1 MYIFNTIK
9 QKESTVSVHK
19 VYLLVGGMIVSL
31 VSLFVFWQVSLIL
44 FIGLMLYIYETTPRI
59 ANGFYAFSSTIDAE
73 ERRLLV
79 ESYFSEE
86 VSFNLRGIKAVWI
99 IRKTLTGLLRKKTD
113 FYEIYLVDPNDKLIA
128 TKMEFSTLKKCL
140 EVTKIVTDILHVKLE
155 KYIET
160 SELYSRKKNNH
171 FYLTLFQKNSIFYD
185 EIKKIITV
193 TKVLNKG
200 KEEKSNT
207 ANPNPET
214 KIEKA

>member
-9 QKESTVSVHK
+9 QKESTISVHK
-19 VYLLVGGMIVSL
+19 VYLLVSGIIASL
-31 VSLFVFWQVSLIL
+31 VSLFIFWQVSLII

-59 ANGFYAFSSTIDAE
+59 ANGFYAFASTIDAE

-86 VSFNLRGIKAVWI
+86 VSFNLRGIKAIWI

-113 FYEIYLVDPNDKLIA
+113 FYEIYLVDSNDKLIA

-140 EVTKIVTDILHVKLE
+140 EVTKKVTEILHVNLE

-171 FYLTLFQKNSIFYD
+171 FYLTLFQKNTIFYD
-185 EIKKIITV
+185 EIKKIITN
-193 TKVLNKG
+193 TKVLHKP
-200 KEEKSNT
+200 KEEESKDNVKKEE
-207 ANPNPET
+207 A
-214 KIEKA
+214 KV